1 VTTRLTNR
9 DSIAPE
15 SRARVK
21 PRRDD
26 ARWVLHTRVS
36 YPSRISIS
44 RIAYCLP
51 IRDRPRSRI
60 RLRATSRG
68 YALCVERLLPY
79 HRLHMPI

>member
-1 VTTRLTNR
+1 
-9 DSIAPE
+9 
-15 SRARVK
+15 
-21 PRRDD
+21 
-26 ARWVLHTRVS
+26 VS

-79 HRLHMPI
+79 YRLHMPI